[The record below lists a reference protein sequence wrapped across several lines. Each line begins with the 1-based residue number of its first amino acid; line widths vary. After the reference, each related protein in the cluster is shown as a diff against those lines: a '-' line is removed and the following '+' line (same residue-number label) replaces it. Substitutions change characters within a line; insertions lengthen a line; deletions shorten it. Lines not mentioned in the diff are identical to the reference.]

1 MLVSSVDYNLLRP
14 LLALLEERS
23 VTRAAARLGVA
34 QPTMSI
40 ALRRLRAHFDD
51 PLLERKGN
59 VSELTPLAT
68 HLLEVLPE
76 LMREVERIF
85 HLQAGFVPAS
95 SARVFSVAGVDH
107 MIERLGPALS
117 RAIAAEAPSI
127 RLEFPAADARLV
139 NNAPASLRSVDGVIL
154 PHGYLAPQPHL
165 DLWTESWMCVVD
177 AGSGL
182 GAGSAW
188 EEFLA
193 RPWVHTLGPKD
204 GMSLASQQL
213 RVRGVEVGV
222 AVVAPFFKVVPSFIR
237 GTNRVALL
245 PASLAASITGS
256 NGLLSFLP
264 PVGLDPIRDA
274 FWWHADRDDDAGH
287 RWFRTVLEE
296 VASSIADHNP

>member
-1 MLVSSVDYNLLRP
+1 MLISSVDYNLLRP

-40 ALRRLRAHFDD
+40 ALRRLRAHFGD
-51 PLLERKGN
+51 PLLERKSN

-76 LMREVERIF
+76 LMREVERVF
-85 HLQAGFVPAS
+85 HLQAGFVPATS
-95 SARVFSVAGVDH
+95 TRVFSVAGVDH
-107 MIERLGPALS
+107 MIERVGPPLS

-139 NNAPASLRSVDGVIL
+139 NNAPASLRSVDGAIL
-154 PHGYLAPQPHL
+154 PHGYLAQQPHL

-177 AGSGL
+177 ASSGL
-182 GAGSAW
+182 DAGSAW
-188 EEFLA
+188 EELLA

-204 GMSLASQQL
+204 GMSLARQQL
-213 RVRGVEVGV
+213 RVRGIDVRV
-222 AVVAPFFKVVPSFIR
+222 AVVAPFFKVVPSFVR

-245 PASLAASITGS
+245 PASLAA
-256 NGLLSFLP
+256 GLAGVNDLLAFAP
-264 PVGLDPIRDA
+264 PVALDPIRDA
-274 FWWHADRDDDAGH
+274 FWWHPDRDDDAGH
-287 RWFRTVLEE
+287 RWFRSVLSE
-296 VASSIADHNP
+296 VANDIADRNQ